1 MSDLKTEGIV
11 VIPSTCMESVCAE
24 HMQLLEENYNRFEE
38 LNTIA
43 FGISVDTVP
52 SKNAWAIELGI
63 KSMRLLSDFWPH
75 GVTANAYEI
84 FNEEHGISERANII
98 VDENQKISFVKVY
111 PMGEVPDISEILDKL
126 E

>member
-1 MSDLKTEGIV
+1 
-11 VIPSTCMESVCAE
+11 
-24 HMQLLEENYNRFEE
+24 
-38 LNTIA
+38 
-43 FGISVDTVP
+43 
-52 SKNAWAIELGI
+52 
-63 KSMRLLSDFWPH
+63 MRLLSDFWPH